1 MFSFRWTRFLA
12 PDSEGRMHPAAYFAS
27 LPVLET
33 DRLVLRPLR
42 RRDANDIF
50 SYASDPEVARYV
62 LWDPHQSVSETR
74 SYIRYMRSLSRRGL
88 PSSWAVTLRDSGKV
102 IGTIGFMWYSEANG
116 AAELGYSLSKSFWNL
131 GYATEAL
138 RAVIRSVFAVLPV
151 NRLEAQHDLRNPASG
166 RVMEKSGMK
175 KEGILRQ
182 RIRNKGEYVDVA
194 LFAILRSDL
203 ENQPL

>member
-12 PDSEGRMHPAAYFAS
+12 RDDDGRVPPAAYFAS

-33 DRLVLRPLR
+33 DRLILRPLR
-42 RRDANDIF
+42 RQDAKDIF
-50 SYASDPEVARYV
+50 SYASDPDVARFV
-62 LWDPHQSVSETR
+62 LWDPHKTLSETKA
-74 SYIRYMRSLSRRGL
+74 YLRYMRSLSRRGL

-102 IGTIGFMWYSEANG
+102 IGTMGFMWFSEANS
-116 AAELGYSLSKSFWNL
+116 AAEVGYSLSKAFWNQ

-138 RAVIRSVFAVLPV
+138 RAVIRSVFASLSV

-182 RIRNKGEYVDVA
+182 RIRNKGEFIDVFLYA
-194 LFAILRSDL
+194 VLRSDL
-203 ENQPL
+203 ENQP